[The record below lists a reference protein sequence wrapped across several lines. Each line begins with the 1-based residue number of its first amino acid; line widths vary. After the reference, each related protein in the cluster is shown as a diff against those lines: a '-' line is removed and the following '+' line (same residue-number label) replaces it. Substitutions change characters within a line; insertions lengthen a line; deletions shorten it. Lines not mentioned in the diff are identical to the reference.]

1 MAHRSTAH
9 QKCVRP
15 PTGRLLAPTMAN
27 WRCLDASESRASL
40 GATHSSYAGLVYRRQ
55 IPGKL
60 SLTYTG
66 SRLEGSRDGR
76 NWP

>member
-1 MAHRSTAH
+1 
-9 QKCVRP
+9 
-15 PTGRLLAPTMAN
+15 MAN
-27 WRCLDASESRASL
+27 WRCLDASESLFDVARCPDRRSGDIEGIAR
-40 GATHSSYAGLVYRRQ
+40 ATHSSYAGLVYRRQ

-60 SLTYTG
+60 SLTYAG